1 AVKALD
7 LGPEWYAELNGIYEG
22 RRKKV
27 FELLSL
33 LNCSFDT
40 NQVGLFVWAKIPAGV
55 KDGFELTDRILQQAQ
70 VFITPGGIFGS
81 NGNGYIR
88 VSLCKDE
95 KVFDEVLERIKT
107 KFKQQ
112 S

>member
-1 AVKALD
+1 
-7 LGPEWYAELNGIYEG
+7 
-22 RRKKV
+22 V
-27 FELLSL
+27 FQLLQL
-33 LNCSFDT
+33 LNCTFDT
-40 NQVGLFVWAKIPAGV
+40 NQVGLFVWAKIPATS
-55 KDGFELTDRILQQAQ
+55 KDGFELTDQILQQAQ

-95 KVFDEVLERIKT
+95 KVLDEVLERIQS
-107 KFKQQ
+107 KFK